1 MQYEYI
7 FKKLSKMVRKL
18 FSNGIWIV
26 KNSKKKILCDWTT
39 NLQAHE
45 FGFELWLIKYICY

>member
-18 FSNGIWIV
+18 FSNGIWII
-26 KNSKKKILCDWTT
+26 KNSKKKYFVTGQQTYRLMS
-39 NLQAHE
+39 LGLS
-45 FGFELWLIKYICY
+45 FG